1 MAKIA
6 GGCGKAFEV
15 KKGLHVKI
23 INTHGS
29 QVVDTWAFNIND
41 MSEFLSTQH
50 NRSCLE
56 KLTPTVG
63 DYIFSNKR
71 RPIFKLIEDTSP
83 GVHDMLL
90 SACDIERYRLLGCK
104 DYHKNCA
111 DNFKM
116 SLLELG
122 YKAPQLPSPWNV
134 FENVTLGKSKSL
146 KIQSPPVKAGDY
158 ILLRAEIDLITI
170 LSSCPMDIALTNG
183 PNGIPQEVEYQ
194 IINFKKK

>member
-1 MAKIA
+1 MQKIN
-6 GGCGKAFEV
+6 GGCGKAFKV
-15 KKGLHVKI
+15 SKGLNIKI

-29 QVVDTWAFNIND
+29 QVVDTWAFNVNE
-41 MSEFLSTQH
+41 MGEFLSTQH

-56 KLTPTVG
+56 KLTPSVG
-63 DYIFSNKR
+63 DYIFTNKR
-71 RPIFKLIEDTSP
+71 RPILKLIEDTSP

-104 DYHKNCA
+104 DYHANCA

-116 SLLELG
+116 ALSEIGFEVGL
-122 YKAPQLPSPWNV
+122 LPSPWNI
-134 FENVTLGKSKSL
+134 FENVVEGESKSL

-158 ILLRAEIDLITI
+158 VLLRAEMDLIMI

-183 PNGIPQEVEYQ
+183 PDGIPREIEYQ
-194 IINFKKK
+194 II